1 MHQNMDLCLIEEQP
15 LELDT
20 DSTEEDRKYYKEWY
34 QCNRKAKNVIRST
47 MSNTVRGSIV
57 EPDLAMDF
65 LEAIADKYRE
75 SHKAEA
81 ARLSK
86 RFNEL
91 KFSGSGSV
99 REHIMELIEINAR
112 LRDMGMG
119 VNDEQVVHVALF
131 SLPSDYSNLRT
142 SYNATESKWDL
153 NKLISICVDEEDRV
167 KKEKE
172 TTKAVNLVEKPKWK
186 KHNKLKLKKTTNT
199 KVSGKPADSKA
210 AKPFKFKC
218 YFCKK
223 VGHMKKECS
232 GFKAWMIKKGFNK
245 QEGAKE

>member
-1 MHQNMDLCLIEEQP
+1 
-15 LELDT
+15 
-20 DSTEEDRKYYKEWY
+20 
-34 QCNRKAKNVIRST
+34 
-47 MSNTVRGSIV
+47 
-57 EPDLAMDF
+57 
-65 LEAIADKYRE
+65 
-75 SHKAEA
+75 
-81 ARLSK
+81 
-86 RFNEL
+86 
-91 KFSGSGSV
+91 
-99 REHIMELIEINAR
+99 MELIEINAR

-172 TTKAVNLVEKPKWK
+172 PTKAVNLVEKPKWK